1 MMKNKVV
8 IYTAIFGGYDELVEP
23 DYIPEGCDFVCFT
36 DSTHFKSDVWD
47 IRVVKPY
54 YEQPV
59 RNSRYYKTKPHV
71 FFPDYEISLW
81 IDGTINVKNDIHYL
95 IKDHLSD
102 ANMACFNHN
111 STVLDAHDCAYYS
124 AQYILQLGEK
134 NYKLD
139 PSRGMKAFKD
149 DPKLIVP
156 QMDKYREEG
165 FPEHFG
171 HVISGIMFRRHNEQ
185 DCINVMKTW
194 WEEIKYHSH
203 LCQLSLGYSFWK
215 NDFKWNWLPGD
226 IRSFPDIVHQGPH
239 TGKLKDIEISKESTQ
254 QHSVIDRVKGLDKIQ
269 ISKQEF
275 SILGSGLLSLMGIKE
290 NNRLDIIIS
299 STARHRLFEGNR
311 DSIELD
317 GVNILK
323 SNSIRNFSSHG
334 DDDLIS
340 NYSFQINGY
349 NFLEPRFYFN
359 KGDENLKKFLSD
371 GSNNHFPF
379 NQIPSDKWVG
389 L

>member
-1 MMKNKVV
+1 
-8 IYTAIFGGYDELVEP
+8 
-23 DYIPEGCDFVCFT
+23 
-36 DSTHFKSDVWD
+36 
-47 IRVVKPY
+47 
-54 YEQPV
+54 
-59 RNSRYYKTKPHV
+59 
-71 FFPDYEISLW
+71 
-81 IDGTINVKNDIHYL
+81 
-95 IKDHLSD
+95 
-102 ANMACFNHN
+102 
-111 STVLDAHDCAYYS
+111 
-124 AQYILQLGEK
+124 
-134 NYKLD
+134 
-139 PSRGMKAFKD
+139 
-149 DPKLIVP
+149 
-156 QMDKYREEG
+156 
-165 FPEHFG
+165 
-171 HVISGIMFRRHNEQ
+171 
-185 DCINVMKTW
+185 
-194 WEEIKYHSH
+194 
-203 LCQLSLGYSFWK
+203 
-215 NDFKWNWLPGD
+215 
-226 IRSFPDIVHQGPH
+226 
-239 TGKLKDIEISKESTQ
+239 
-254 QHSVIDRVKGLDKIQ
+254 
-269 ISKQEF
+269 
-275 SILGSGLLSLMGIKE
+275 MGIKE